1 MREIKFRAWSKTDI
15 ELKLPLKFVWTINE
29 DEGEVAFAFVMEKD
43 HECTYPPIVVFG
55 DSNNWIIEQYTGLQD
70 KNGKEIYEGDIVK
83 DRFDRI
89 MQVKWWNYRLCWVA
103 ISETNFHHADLFD
116 WCEKDE
122 NYDRTDVARV
132 QVIGNIHENP
142 ELLNKVNQ

>member
-1 MREIKFRAWSKTDI
+1 MREIKFRAWHTA
-15 ELKLPLKFVWTINE
+15 LKKMFSAEEMAEDQLTLLTIGKFINVSSESTKLSVIIDEMIPLQF
-29 DEGEVAFAFVMEKD
+29 
-43 HECTYPPIVVFG
+43 
-55 DSNNWIIEQYTGLQD
+55 TGLKD
-70 KNGKEIYEGDIVK
+70 ENGKEIYEGDVVK
-83 DRFDRI
+83 DSFDRI